1 MLAAGGVTL
10 RKMGSTSALEKR
22 ESVTTARREPSSEIR
37 YRIDTRIQ
45 EASHLHNKSP
55 AAAWPLIEAAL
66 EEAES
71 LRYDRGRANA
81 LRVRAM
87 LHGVT
92 GAIDKA
98 LCDFHT
104 AHDLARSLKISSLE
118 AACLHGI
125 GMAHQ
130 HRGEY
135 ALALEALHQAVQIR
149 RVLFCPDDPHHI
161 PGTSGD
167 ALSETPSAWGLAMS
181 LNSLGALYGTLGN
194 YKEAAIYFTE
204 ALAVAEASDGRRH
217 QQNILCNIALIQVE
231 CGDPEASLPFFD
243 RSILLAREGEEW
255 LSLSNNLSNFANTL
269 RKLGRLADA
278 ETAAEESVVVA
289 RTAGNAPT
297 EMVALMH
304 LGCVQRDQGDL
315 NAAAKSLEAALSIA
329 PSHHYLLPSLFLEIA
344 TIHQGAGR
352 WESAREYLDE
362 ALRRAN
368 EAGQGQEIC
377 DIHRAFSDLYTR
389 MNDYAAALRHHI
401 AYHEADR
408 ELQRQSAQNLM
419 VAQLARIEV
428 EQARKEIEQHRQR
441 TEELAELN
449 SQKSVLLARLQV
461 QANVLAKQATE
472 DPLTGLY
479 NRRYL
484 ADFLDR
490 EVERVRRGGL
500 PLTLAIADLDD
511 FKRINDRFS
520 HKVGDE
526 VLKITARLFIENV
539 RGSDVVARYGGEEF
553 VAVLPELPKTKA
565 ILMMDQVRAA
575 IAVYPWHEIHPM
587 LTVTVSI
594 GLSDIVESPGRLLEA
609 ADEHLYA
616 AKLSGK
622 NCVH

>member
-1 MLAAGGVTL
+1 
-10 RKMGSTSALEKR
+10 MGSTLALKKR
-22 ESVTTARREPSSEIR
+22 ENAMMVRREPSPEMY
-37 YRIDTRIQ
+37 YRIDARII
-45 EASHLHNKSP
+45 EASQLHSKSP

-71 LRYDRGRANA
+71 ARYDRGRANA

-92 GAIDKA
+92 GAVDAA
-98 LCDFHT
+98 LRDFQA
-104 AHDLARSLKISSLE
+104 AHDLVRTLNAPDLE

-125 GMAHQ
+125 GMAHK

-135 ALALEALHQAVQIR
+135 ALAVEALHRAIQIR
-149 RVLFCPDDPHHI
+149 RDLI
-161 PGTSGD
+161 R
-167 ALSETPSAWGLAMS
+167 LETPNHAPETSRNALPEPPSTWGLAMS

-194 YKEAAIYFTE
+194 YKEAAACFTE
-204 ALAVAEASDGRRH
+204 ALAVAEVSGGRRH
-217 QQNILCNIALIQVE
+217 QQHALCNIALIQVE
-231 CGDPEASLPFFD
+231 CGNPEAALPFFE
-243 RSILLAREGEEW
+243 RSIHLAQEDGES
-255 LSLSNNLSNFANTL
+255 LSLSNNLSNYANTL
-269 RKLGRLADA
+269 RKIGRLDDA
-278 ETAAEESVVVA
+278 QKAAEESVVVA
-289 RTAGNAPT
+289 RSAANPPT

-304 LGCVQRDQGDL
+304 LGCVQRDRGELTEAAESL
-315 NAAAKSLEAALSIA
+315 NAALAVA
-329 PSHHYLLPSLFLEIA
+329 PSHHYLLPPLFLEIA
-344 TIHQGAGR
+344 TIHQRAGQ
-352 WESAREYLDE
+352 WESAREYLEE
-362 ALRRAN
+362 ALRRAT
-368 EAGQGQEIC
+368 EVGQGQDISE
-377 DIHRAFSDLYTR
+377 IHRTLSELFMETGDHAS
-389 MNDYAAALRHHI
+389 ALRHHI

-461 QANVLAKQATE
+461 QADMLAKQATE

-484 ADFLDR
+484 ADFLER
-490 EVERVRRGGL
+490 EVQRVRRAGL

-526 VLKITARLFIENV
+526 VLKITARLFTENV
-539 RGSDVVARYGGEEF
+539 RGTDVVARYGGEEF
-553 VAVLPELPKTKA
+553 VVILPELPVAKA
-565 ILMMDQVRAA
+565 APAMGRVRAA
-575 IAVYPWHEIHPM
+575 IAAYPWHEIHPD

-594 GLSDIVESPGRLLEA
+594 GLSDISASPDCLLEA